1 MTPERH
7 EEIGELFHAAL
18 ELDPSERAGF
28 LRRVCAGDDDL
39 YQQVSSLITLERTAE
54 DFIEVPVWQT
64 HSAPPALLPA
74 ESNNPEVV
82 RGAEKY
88 CPRCQRR
95 YSGRQRMCPEDN
107 QRLSL
112 PDPYGLVGRILAD
125 KYRIEALVGIGG
137 MGAVYNAYHL
147 GIDRPV
153 AFKILQPNV
162 AISNDRTVD
171 LFEREARVIGHLYH
185 ENIADIKDAGRASDG
200 IAYIIMEWLDGYTL
214 DEELAASGPFA
225 LERIA
230 GILRQI
236 CAALEAAHAK
246 QIVHCDLKPSN
257 IMLNLGPAG
266 RELVKVLDFGIA
278 KIMTDPA
285 GSLVSA
291 AMGTPHYA
299 SPEQLQ
305 VGRTVDARSDIY
317 SLGVILFQMLTG
329 KLPFRAGSARELINR
344 QMEAPARI
352 SELRPETPGAIQR
365 IVNQMLAIAPEG
377 RPQSAPGVAAIVDQA
392 MRDRIE
398 TRPVQPAPDS
408 EPHFETRPVQPAPD
422 SEPHWSLSAEPIVRP
437 RPFGRER
444 ECAELMAGF
453 ESVAAGHGQLVCVTG
468 EPGIGKTTV
477 VEAFLNQAS
486 AGGRSPLIARG
497 RCSERLEG
505 TGAYL
510 PLLEAMEG
518 LSRNPIR
525 GAGQARE
532 DVDRLMERTAPTW
545 RAQITPRPIAPEGS
559 APALND
565 KKAASLEQ
573 MKRELRAFFQ
583 ELSLRRPVVLFI
595 DDLHWSD
602 ISTIDLLAFLGSKFD
617 QLRMLIVVT
626 YRPSE
631 LLLARSPFVQ
641 VMLDFQSRGLRR
653 EIALRFFGSDE
664 IERYLAVE
672 FPGHNFPREFPAFIQ
687 EKTEGNP
694 LFMVDLIRYLRDLKV
709 IHREGETWTL
719 AEAIPDIGP
728 ELPESVRGMIR
739 RKINQLDDADLR
751 LLTAASVQGQELDSA
766 VLSKVLDMESG
777 LVEERLQALDE
788 IHAFVR
794 FVGEHELPD
803 RTLSLRYRFVHG
815 LYQNTL
821 YASLKPTR
829 RAALSETTAA
839 ALLGFHKEKI
849 HPIAADLALL
859 FKTARKFS
867 RAADYFLLAAQNAAN
882 VFAYQEAV
890 ELSRRGLESLK
901 GLPETPEQTN
911 QEMMLQITLGMSLI
925 AVKGYAAPDVERTF
939 TRARELCL
947 RTEASPQLFPVLRGL
962 SLFYRTRPKLDEAR
976 KLGEQLLNLAEGRQD
991 ASLQIEALF
1000 ALSFTLLFMGEF
1012 AAALEYAERGIDLD
1026 SRTDQNASYDRGAT
1040 LGCLTVAALAF
1051 WTLGFPDQALGRS
1064 RQGVALARRLA
1075 QPFYLARSLA
1085 YEALLLLLRRD
1096 WSDSA
1101 RSAQEAISLSR
1112 QYGFSFWLAMGT
1124 IYHGYALFN
1133 LGQGEDGIRILRE
1146 GLAAGTASG
1155 SEVGRP
1161 FFLTLLAEALASMGQ
1176 IDEGIAM
1183 LDSSLILVESTFER
1197 FAHSDICRLKGELLL
1212 AGLTAGLEKPESED
1226 AIETARLIHA
1236 EAEEFFRQAIE
1247 SAQAR
1252 HAKSLELRAVI
1263 SLSRLLQNQG
1273 RKEEALQMLSEICEW
1288 FTEGG
1293 DTMDLRKARAL
1304 LSDTRRLS

>member
-7 EEIGELFHAAL
+7 EEIGGLFHAAL
-18 ELDPSERAGF
+18 ELDPSERTGF
-28 LRRVCAGDDDL
+28 LRHACADDDDL
-39 YQQVSSLITLERTAE
+39 YQQVSSLLILERTAE

-64 HSAPPALLPA
+64 HSEPLDD
-74 ESNNPEVV
+74 SNSPREGKV
-82 RGAEKY
+82 KY

-95 YSGRQRMCPEDN
+95 YPGRQRICPEDD

-112 PDPYGLVGRILAD
+112 PDPYHLVGRILAD

-162 AISNDRTVD
+162 AISNDRMVN
-171 LFEREARVIGHLYH
+171 LFEREAKVVGHLYH

-214 DEELAASGPFA
+214 DEELAASAPFA
-225 LERIA
+225 MERAA

-236 CAALEAAHAK
+236 SAALEAAHAK

-257 IMLNLGPAG
+257 IMLNTGPAG

-329 KLPFRAGSARELINR
+329 KLPFQAGSVRELINR

-352 SELRPETPGAIQR
+352 SELRPETPVAIQR
-365 IVNQMLAIAPEG
+365 IVNQMLAIEPGG
-377 RPQSAPGVAAIVDQA
+377 RPQSASGVSAIVDQA

-398 TRPVQPAPDS
+398 TQSVAPAPGS
-408 EPHFETRPVQPAPD
+408 EPYWNHSAGPAGP
-422 SEPHWSLSAEPIVRP
+422 SVRRLSV
-437 RPFGRER
+437 GREA
-444 ECAELMAGF
+444 ECAELQASF

-477 VEAFLNQAS
+477 VEEFLNEAS
-486 AGGRSPLIARG
+486 AGGRSRFIARG

-518 LSRNPIR
+518 LIR
-525 GAGQARE
+525 SQKGPARE
-532 DVDRLMERTAPTW
+532 DVDRLMERTAPSW
-545 RAQITPRPIAPEGS
+545 RAQITRRPLTPEGAEPPRS
-559 APALND
+559 ERM
-565 KKAASLEQ
+565 AASLEQ
-573 MKRELRAFFQ
+573 MKWELKAFFQ
-583 ELSLRRPVVLFI
+583 ELSLRQPVVLFL
-595 DDLHWSD
+595 DDIHWSD

-631 LLLARSPFVQ
+631 LLLARSPFMQ

-653 EIALRFFGSDE
+653 EIGLRFFSRGE
-664 IERYLAVE
+664 IERYLSVE
-672 FPGHNFPREFPAFIQ
+672 FPGHNFPQEFPDFIQ

-694 LFMVDLIRYLRDLKV
+694 LFMVDLIRYLRDRDV
-709 IHREGETWTL
+709 IHREGESWTL

-728 ELPESVRGMIR
+728 ELPESVRGMIQ

-751 LLTAASVQGQELDSA
+751 LLTAASVQWQEIDSA
-766 VLSKVLDMESG
+766 VLSKVLDIDSG
-777 LVEERLQALDE
+777 QVEERLQALDE

-803 RTLSLRYRFVHG
+803 KTLTLRYRFVHG
-815 LYQNTL
+815 LYQNIL

-839 ALLGFHKEKI
+839 ALLGFYNEKS

-859 FKTARKFS
+859 FKAARKFS

-882 VFAYQEAV
+882 VFAYQEAI

-901 GLPETPEQTN
+901 SLPDAPEQTN
-911 QEMMLQITLGMSLI
+911 QEMRLQITLGMSLI
-925 AVKGYAAPDVERTF
+925 AVKGYATPDVERAF
-939 TRARELCL
+939 TRARELCM
-947 RTEASPQLFPVLRGL
+947 RTEASPQVFPVLRGL
-962 SLFYRTRPKLDEAR
+962 SLFYSTRPKLDEAR
-976 KLGEQLLNLAEGRQD
+976 KLGEQLLRLAEGQQD
-991 ASLQIEALF
+991 TSIHMEALF
-1000 ALSFTLLFMGEF
+1000 SLSFTLFFMGEF
-1012 AAALEYAERGIDLD
+1012 AASLECAEREIDLD
-1026 SRTDQNASYDRGAT
+1026 SRIDQTTPYDQSAT
-1040 LGCLTVAALAF
+1040 IGCLAVASLALWA
-1051 WTLGFPDQALGRS
+1051 LGFPDQALVRS
-1064 RQGVALARRLA
+1064 RQGVTLARRLS
-1075 QPFYLARSLA
+1075 QPFNIARSLA
-1085 YEALLLLLRRD
+1085 YEALLLLLRGD
-1096 WSDSA
+1096 WNASVDSA
-1101 RSAQEAISLSR
+1101 REAINLSR
-1112 QYGFSFWLAMGT
+1112 QYGFSYWMAMAS
-1124 IYHGYALFN
+1124 IYLGYTLFKQ
-1133 LGQGEDGIRILRE
+1133 GQREEGIRILRG
-1146 GLAAGTASG
+1146 GLAAETATG
-1155 SEVGRP
+1155 AEIGRP
-1161 FFLTLLAEALASMGQ
+1161 YFLALLAEALAAVGQ
-1176 IDEGIAM
+1176 FDEGVAM
-1183 LDSSLILVESTFER
+1183 IDSSFALVNSTSER
-1197 FAHSDICRLKGELLL
+1197 FAHSDICRVKGELLL
-1212 AGLTAGLEKPESED
+1212 ASQIKTHTPVPEMADPETAGQAKPQPASETD
-1226 AIETARLIHA
+1226 SEEAIETARRIYA
-1236 EAEEFFRQAIE
+1236 EAEDFFRQAIE
-1247 SAQAR
+1247 SARIRQ
-1252 HAKSLELRAVI
+1252 AKSIELRAVI
-1263 SLSRLLQNQG
+1263 CLSRLLQNQG
-1273 RKEEALQMLSEICEW
+1273 RKEEARQILSEICGW
-1288 FTEGG
+1288 FTEGS
-1293 DTMDLRKARAL
+1293 DTMDLRTARAL
-1304 LSDTRRLS
+1304 LSAF

>member
-18 ELDPSERAGF
+18 ELDPSERTGF
-28 LRRVCAGDDDL
+28 LHRACAGDEDL
-39 YQQVSSLITLERTAE
+39 YQQVSSLLRLERTAE
-54 DFIEVPVWQT
+54 NFIEAPIWQT
-64 HSAPPALLPA
+64 YSAPLQTPPDH
-74 ESNNPEVV
+74 SNSP
-82 RGAEKY
+82 RGADAKY
-88 CPRCQRR
+88 CPGCQRR
-95 YSGRQRMCPEDN
+95 YPGRQRMCPEDN

-112 PDPYGLVGRILAD
+112 PDPYRLVGRILAD

-162 AISNDRTVD
+162 AISNDRMVD
-171 LFEREARVIGHLYH
+171 MFEREARVVGHLYH
-185 ENIADIKDAGRASDG
+185 ENIADIKDAGRTSDG

-214 DEELAASGPFA
+214 DEELAVSGPFA
-225 LERIA
+225 MDRVA

-236 CAALEAAHAK
+236 SAALEAAHAK

-257 IMLNLGPAG
+257 IMLNPGPAG

-278 KIMTDPA
+278 KIVTDPA

-305 VGRTVDARSDIY
+305 VGRTVDPRSDIY

-329 KLPFRAGSARELINR
+329 KQPFQAGSVRELINR

-352 SELRPETPGAIQR
+352 SELRPETPIAIQR
-365 IVNQMLAIAPEG
+365 IVNQMLAINPAW
-377 RPQSAPGVAAIVDQA
+377 RPQSASGVAAIVDQA

-398 TRPVQPAPDS
+398 TPSVGPAPVSEPQWNAGAWKRRPV
-408 EPHFETRPVQPAPD
+408 
-422 SEPHWSLSAEPIVRP
+422 
-437 RPFGRER
+437 GRESER
-444 ECAELMAGF
+444 AELLASF
-453 ESVAAGHGQLVCVTG
+453 ESVVATGEGHLVCVTG

-477 VEAFLNQAS
+477 VEDFLNQAT
-486 AGGRSPLIARG
+486 AGGRSLFIARG

-518 LSRNPIR
+518 LIR
-525 GAGQARE
+525 SQKGPARE
-532 DVDRLMERTAPTW
+532 EIDRLMERTAPAW
-545 RAQITPRPIAPEGS
+545 RAQITPHPLTPEGGAPEGA
-559 APALND
+559 APPLSE

-573 MKRELRAFFQ
+573 MKRELKAFFQ
-583 ELSLRRPVVLFI
+583 ELAFRQPVVLFI

-602 ISTIDLLAFLGSKFD
+602 ISTIDLLAFLVSKFD
-617 QLRMLIVVT
+617 QLRMLIAAT

-653 EIALRFFGSDE
+653 EIALRFFSRNE

-694 LFMVDLIRYLRDLKV
+694 LFMADLVRYLRDREV
-709 IHREGETWTL
+709 IHQEGGAWTL

-739 RKINQLDDADLR
+739 RKINQLDDAALR
-751 LLTAASVQGQELDSA
+751 LLTAASVQGQEIDSA
-766 VLSKVLDMESG
+766 VLSKVLDMDSG
-777 LVEERLQALDE
+777 QVEERLQALDE

-803 RTLSLRYRFVHG
+803 KTLTLRYRFVHG

-821 YASLKPTR
+821 YASLKHTR

-839 ALLGFHKEKI
+839 AMLGFYKEKS
-849 HPIAADLALL
+849 HAIAADLALL
-859 FKTARKFS
+859 FKAARKFS

-882 VFAYQEAV
+882 VFAYQEAI
-890 ELSRRGLESLK
+890 ELSRRGLDSLK
-901 GLPETPEQTN
+901 GLPDAPEQTN
-911 QEMMLQITLGMSLI
+911 QEMRLQITLGMSLI
-925 AVKGYAAPDVERTF
+925 AVKGYASPDVERAF
-939 TRARELCL
+939 TRARDLCL
-947 RTEASPQLFPVLRGL
+947 RTESSPELFPVLRGL

-976 KLGEQLLNLAEGRQD
+976 KLGEQMLNLAEGRQD
-991 ASLQIEALF
+991 TSLHIEALF
-1000 ALSFTLLFMGEF
+1000 ALSFTLLFLGEF
-1012 AAALEYAERGIDLD
+1012 AASLEYAERGIDID
-1026 SRTDQNASYDRGAT
+1026 GRTDQNTAYDRGAT
-1040 LGCLTVAALAF
+1040 IGCLTVAGLALWA
-1051 WTLGFPDQALGRS
+1051 LGFPDQALGRS

-1096 WSDSA
+1096 WSGSA

-1133 LGQGEDGIRILRE
+1133 QGQKEEGIRILRE
-1146 GLAAGTASG
+1146 GLAAETASG
-1155 SEVGRP
+1155 AEVGRP
-1161 FFLTLLAEALASMGQ
+1161 FFLTLLAEALAAVGR

-1183 LDSSLILVESTFER
+1183 INSSLALMDNTSER
-1197 FAHSDICRLKGELLL
+1197 FAHSDICRVKGELLL
-1212 AGLTAGLEKPESED
+1212 RRQPESPESPGSEAAAEVED
-1226 AIETARLIHA
+1226 
-1236 EAEEFFRQAIE
+1236 FFRQAIE
-1247 SAQAR
+1247 SARIRQ
-1252 HAKSLELRAVI
+1252 AKSLELRAVI
-1263 SLSRLLQNQG
+1263 SLSQLLQNQG
-1273 RKEEALQMLSEICEW
+1273 RKEEARQMLSEICAW
-1288 FTEGG
+1288 FTEGN
-1293 DTMDLRKARAL
+1293 DTMDLRKARAR
-1304 LSDTRRLS
+1304 LSDLAHGIVD

>member
-18 ELDPSERAGF
+18 EIDSSERNGF
-28 LRRVCAGDDDL
+28 LLRACAGDEDL
-39 YQQVSSLITLERTAE
+39 YQQVSSLLKLERTAAN
-54 DFIEVPVWQT
+54 FIEDSIWQT
-64 HSAPPALLPA
+64 YSGPLPA
-74 ESNNPEVV
+74 PQDRSNKSGGKSGGNPS
-82 RGAEKY
+82 GADAKY
-88 CPRCQRR
+88 CPKCQRR
-95 YSGRQRMCPEDN
+95 YPGRQRMCPEDN

-112 PDPYGLVGRILAD
+112 PDPYRLVGRILAD

-137 MGAVYNAYHL
+137 MGAVYSAYHL
-147 GIDRPV
+147 GINRPV
-153 AFKILQPNV
+153 AVKILQPNV
-162 AISNDRTVD
+162 AISNDRMVD
-171 LFEREARVIGHLYH
+171 LFEREAKVVGHLYH

-200 IAYIIMEWLDGYTL
+200 IAYIIMEWLDGCTL

-225 LERIA
+225 LDRVT
-230 GILRQI
+230 GIFRQI
-236 CAALEAAHAK
+236 SAALEAAHAK

-257 IMLNLGPAG
+257 IMLNPGPAG

-305 VGRTVDARSDIY
+305 IGRTVDARSDIY

-329 KLPFRAGSARELINR
+329 KLPFQARSVRELINR

-352 SELRPETPGAIQR
+352 AELRPETPIAIQQ
-365 IVNQMLAIAPEG
+365 IVKQMLAIDPAG
-377 RPQSAPGVAAIVDQA
+377 RPESASGVAAIVDQA
-392 MRDRIE
+392 MLDRIE
-398 TRPVQPAPDS
+398 TPSVQPAPAS
-408 EPHFETRPVQPAPD
+408 ELQWNTAAWNRGPV
-422 SEPHWSLSAEPIVRP
+422 
-437 RPFGRER
+437 GRES
-444 ECAELMAGF
+444 ECSELRASF
-453 ESVAAGHGQLVCVTG
+453 ESVVSAGAGQLVCVTG

-477 VEAFLNQAS
+477 VEEFLNQS
-486 AGGRSPLIARG
+486 STGFIKAGRGLFIARG

-518 LSRNPIR
+518 LIR
-525 GAGQARE
+525 SQKGSARE
-532 DVDRLMERTAPTW
+532 EIDRLMERTAPAW
-545 RAQITPRPIAPEGS
+545 RAQITPHPLAPEVAPSGS
-559 APALND
+559 E

-573 MKRELRAFFQ
+573 MKRELKAFFQ
-583 ELSLRRPVVLFI
+583 ELSLRQPVVLFI

-602 ISTIDLLAFLGSKFD
+602 ISTIDLLAFLVSKFD
-617 QLRMLIVVT
+617 QLRMLIVTT

-653 EIALRFFGSDE
+653 EIALRFFSRNE

-672 FPGHNFPREFPAFIQ
+672 FPEHNFPGEFPDFIQ

-694 LFMVDLIRYLRDLKV
+694 LFMADLVRYLRDREV
-709 IHREGETWTL
+709 IHREGGIWKL

-739 RKINQLDDADLR
+739 RKINQLDDGDLR
-751 LLTAASVQGQELDSA
+751 LLTAASVQGQEIDSA
-766 VLSKVLDMESG
+766 VLSKVLDIDSG
-777 LVEERLQALDE
+777 KVEERLQALDE

-803 RTLSLRYRFVHG
+803 KTLTLRYRFVHG

-821 YASLKPTR
+821 YDSLRHTR

-839 ALLGFHKEKI
+839 ALLDFYKEKS
-849 HPIAADLALL
+849 HSIAADLALL
-859 FKTARKFS
+859 FKAARKFS
-867 RAADYFLLAAQNAAN
+867 WASDYFLLAAQNAAN
-882 VFAYQEAV
+882 VFAYQEAI
-890 ELSRRGLESLK
+890 ELSRRGLDSLK
-901 GLPETPEQTN
+901 GLPDSPEQTN
-911 QEMMLQITLGMSLI
+911 QEMRLQINLGMSLI
-925 AVKGYAAPDVERTF
+925 AVKGYASPDVERAF

-976 KLGEQLLNLAEGRQD
+976 KLGEQMLNLAEGRPEDRQD
-991 ASLQIEALF
+991 KSLHIEALF
-1000 ALSFTLLFMGEF
+1000 ALSFTLLFLGEF
-1012 AAALEYAERGIDLD
+1012 AASLEYAERGVNLD
-1026 SRTDQNASYDRGAT
+1026 SGADQNAPYDQGAT
-1040 LGCLTVAALAF
+1040 IGCLTVAGLAL

-1085 YEALLLLLRRD
+1085 YEALLLLLRGD

-1112 QYGFSFWLAMGT
+1112 QYGFSFWLAMGS
-1124 IYHGYALFN
+1124 IYHGYALFKQ
-1133 LGQGEDGIRILRE
+1133 GQTEAGIRELRE
-1146 GLAAGTASG
+1146 GLAAETASG
-1155 SEVGRP
+1155 AEVGRP
-1161 FFLTLLAEALASMGQ
+1161 FFLTLLAEALEATGQ
-1176 IDEGIAM
+1176 IAEGIAM
-1183 LDSSLILVESTFER
+1183 IDDSLALVNNTSER
-1197 FAHSDICRLKGELLL
+1197 FAHSHICRVKGELLL
-1212 AGLTAGLEKPESED
+1212 GSQSEWPESPQSEVATAAED
-1226 AIETARLIHA
+1226 L
-1236 EAEEFFRQAIE
+1236 FRQAIE
-1247 SAQAR
+1247 SARIRQ
-1252 HAKSLELRAVI
+1252 AKSLELRAVI

-1273 RKEEALQMLSEICEW
+1273 RKEEARQMLSEIRAW
-1288 FTEGG
+1288 FTEGR
-1293 DTMDLRKARAL
+1293 DTMDLRKAGEL
-1304 LSDTRRLS
+1304 LSTK

>member
-7 EEIGELFHAAL
+7 EEIGGLFHAAL
-18 ELDPSERAGF
+18 ELDPSERDGF

-39 YQQVSSLITLERTAE
+39 YHEVSSLLTMERSAE

-64 HSAPPALLPA
+64 RSAPPPAILPTD
-74 ESNNPEVV
+74 SNSPGVV
-82 RGAEKY
+82 RGPEKY

-95 YSGRQRMCPEDN
+95 YSGRRRMCADDN

-112 PDPYGLVGRILAD
+112 PDPYRLVGRILAD
-125 KYRIEALVGIGG
+125 KYRIEALVGVGG

-162 AISNDRTVD
+162 AINNDRMLD
-171 LFEREARVIGHLYH
+171 LFEREAKVIGHLYH
-185 ENIADIKDAGRASDG
+185 ENIADIKDAGRDPDG

-225 LERIA
+225 LERVG

-246 QIVHCDLKPSN
+246 QIIHCDLKPSN
-257 IMLNLGPAG
+257 IMLNLSPAG

-285 GSLVSA
+285 GSPVSA

-329 KLPFRAGSARELINR
+329 KHPFRAGSARDLINQ

-352 SELRPETPGAIQR
+352 SELRPETPDAIQR
-365 IVNQMLAIAPEG
+365 IVNQMLAIDPEG
-377 RPQSAPGVAAIVDQA
+377 RPQSADGVAAIVEKA
-392 MRDRIE
+392 LRDRIE
-398 TRPVQPAPDS
+398 TRTVKPAPDS
-408 EPHFETRPVQPAPD
+408 ESQ
-422 SEPHWSLSAEPIVRP
+422 WSLSAEPIVRIQ
-437 RPFGRER
+437 PFGREA
-444 ECAELMAGF
+444 ECAELMVSF
-453 ESVAAGHGQLVCVTG
+453 ESVASGHGQLVCVTG

-486 AGGRSPLIARG
+486 AGGRSLLIARG

-518 LSRNPIR
+518 LIRNPIR
-525 GAGQARE
+525 GWERSRE
-532 DVDRLMERTAPTW
+532 DVDRLMERTAPSW
-545 RAQITPRPIAPEGS
+545 RAQITDPIAAEGA
-559 APALND
+559 APALYE

-573 MKRELRAFFQ
+573 MKRELRSFFQ
-583 ELSLRRPVVLFI
+583 ELSLRQPVVLFI

-641 VMLDFQSRGLRR
+641 VMLDFQTRGLRR
-653 EIALRFFGSDE
+653 EIALRFFGSHQ

-694 LFMVDLIRYLRDLKV
+694 LFMVDLIRYLRDLEV
-709 IHREGETWTL
+709 IRREDGRWAL

-751 LLTAASVQGQELDSA
+751 LLTAASVQGQEMDSA
-766 VLSKVLDMESG
+766 VLSKVLGIESG
-777 LVEERLQALDE
+777 QVEERLQALDE
-788 IHAFVR
+788 IYAFVR
-794 FVGEHELPD
+794 FVCEHELPD
-803 RTLSLRYRFVHG
+803 KTLSLRYRFVHG

-839 ALLGFHKEKI
+839 ALLDFHKEKI

-859 FKTARKFS
+859 FKTARKFT
-867 RAADYFLLAAQNAAN
+867 RAADYFLIAAQNASN
-882 VFAYQEAV
+882 VFAYQEAI
-890 ELSRRGLESLK
+890 ELARRGLESIK
-901 GLPETPEQTN
+901 GLPDTPEQMN
-911 QEMMLQITLGMSLI
+911 QEMTLQITLGMSLI

-947 RTEASPQLFPVLRGL
+947 RTEASPQLFPVLLGL
-962 SLFYRTRPKLDEAR
+962 SLFYRTLPKLDEAR
-976 KLGEQLLNLAEGRQD
+976 KLGEQLLNLAESRQD
-991 ASLQIEALF
+991 TSLQIEALF

-1012 AAALEYAERGIDLD
+1012 TAALEYAERGIDLD
-1026 SRTDQNASYDRGAT
+1026 SGIDQNISYDRGAT
-1040 LGCLTVAALAF
+1040 LGCLTVAALAL

-1064 RQGVALARRLA
+1064 RQGVALARGLA
-1075 QPFYLARSLA
+1075 QPLYLARSLA

-1096 WSDSA
+1096 WSDSV
-1101 RSAQEAISLSR
+1101 RSAQEALSLSR

-1124 IYHGYALFN
+1124 IYLGYALFK
-1133 LGQGEDGIRILRE
+1133 LGQRDEGIRRLRE
-1146 GLAAGTASG
+1146 GLAAETATG
-1155 SEVGRP
+1155 AEVGRP
-1161 FFLTLLAEALASMGQ
+1161 YFLTLLAEALAEVGQ
-1176 IDEGIAM
+1176 LDEGVALIDNSLA
-1183 LDSSLILVESTFER
+1183 LVNSSSEL

-1212 AGLTAGLEKPESED
+1212 AGRTAGLERPESMSAD
-1226 AIETARLIHA
+1226 AIETVRRIEV
-1236 EAEEFFRQAIE
+1236 EAEGYLRQAIG
-1247 SAQAR
+1247 SAQLR
-1252 HAKSLELRAVI
+1252 RAKSLELRAVI

-1273 RKEEALQMLSEICEW
+1273 RKQEALQLLSEICGW
-1288 FTEGG
+1288 FTEDG
-1293 DTMDLRKARAL
+1293 DSMDLRNARSL
-1304 LSDTRRLS
+1304 LSDKQCVLTEQAI